1 MGYEDRLK
9 ELGLTLPEPPQ
20 PVAAY
25 IPAVRSGN
33 LLFISGQLSAK
44 DGRLLHR
51 GKVGAE
57 VTVEEAYQD
66 ARQAALNALAVAK
79 AELGTLD
86 NIERVVKLVGYV
98 ASAPGFT
105 QQPQVVNGAS
115 ELLGEVFGEKGKHA
129 RAAVGAAELPLG
141 GPVEIELTLEVR

>member
-1 MGYEDRLK
+1 MGYEERLA
-9 ELGLTLPEPPQ
+9 ELGITLPEPPS
-20 PVAAY
+20 PVAVY
-25 IPAVRSGN
+25 VPAVRSGN

-86 NIERVVKLVGYV
+86 NIERVIKLVGYV

-115 ELLGEVFGEKGKHA
+115 ELLGEVFGDNGKHA
-129 RAAVGAAELPLG
+129 RVAVGAAELPLG
-141 GPVEIELTLEVR
+141 GPVEIELILAIR